1 MTKKDYFETT
11 LFAAILFLGLPF
23 AIVMSVLLAG

>member
-11 LFAAILFLGLPF
+11 LFAATLFIGLPF
-23 AIVMSVLLAG
+23 AIVMAVLLAG

>member
-11 LFAAILFLGLPF
+11 VFAAVLFIGLPL